1 MAGREVEG
9 PAGRP
14 RQADAET
21 GGTAASARCRL
32 MAQSYDCVHCGHYVL
47 DDPSHFYACQRCVSA
62 DETLEVAG
70 IVQQDR
76 KSTRLNSSHQI
87 ISYAVFC
94 LQKKKHATTRP
105 RPARRQSPT

>member
-1 MAGREVEG
+1 MARREVEG

-62 DETLEVAG
+62 DETLVGDKDRDNAIARLTAAHAG
-70 IVQQDR
+70 GYLSLEKFDEPVSLLR
-76 KSTRLNSSHQI
+76 SEEHTSEL
-87 ISYAVFC
+87 
-94 LQKKKHATTRP
+94 
-105 RPARRQSPT
+105 QSP